1 MVQAIS
7 LGRWFGVA
15 LLGPAMALTGCG
27 GGDGPDYSTAHPR
40 IYLERNRDRLAATL
54 AARTPAAVRL
64 LEVADAWAGG
74 TDVSDFIPWHGA
86 LLGQLTGDEKYCKKA
101 VEKVDAYV
109 KAEVALIDGGEA
121 PQVARDSYLEV
132 GDYVGGAMLV
142 YDWCY
147 ASTSSSQRESWLD
160 YAEAAVWNVWHPDEA
175 EWGGKTMKW
184 TGWSIDNPS
193 NNYYYSFLRATMLL
207 GLAAH
212 GESGGKVDWRAFFR
226 DEKVLGQLVPTFESD
241 LQGGGSREGT
251 GYGVAM
257 HRLWELYDFWQGSTG
272 EDLASRS
279 GHAKASMLTFMH
291 QVVPTLDRM
300 APTGDHSR
308 DSTAS
313 LFDYHRNYLNELAY
327 LFREDAVAKHAV
339 WLADNSSV
347 PKMETRAMVV
357 YDVLYDSP
365 LTPAP
370 LEPLGTAHFAPGIGQ
385 LYARSDWS
393 KTATWVNLVGGPY
406 TESHAHQDQG
416 SLLFYKGEWLAYDP
430 NIASKSGIEQD
441 VDLHNLVRF
450 VKNGANGDSIGQQNG
465 TSKVLAVHRGE
476 GWVHAAVD
484 LKPVYK
490 DASIQKVEREL
501 VFLEPDTAI
510 VFDRFTT
517 ATTTTPVWQLSS
529 PFNPTTTPTGPL
541 TTFVGAKHTLK
552 VERVLPSAITNN
564 VVSWRNAEFSGGYRF
579 EQIGVGGPGQFLNVL
594 YTGDAV
600 TSVAPSNAGN
610 RLGVTV
616 QLEGGRTATVRF
628 GTDGVDGTIEI
639 TGGAAPVNATLG
651 NGIDALPA
659 FR

>member
-1 MVQAIS
+1 MAQVKIS
-7 LGRWFGVA
+7 GRSFGVA
-15 LLGPAMALTGCG
+15 MLVPAMALTACSS
-27 GGDGPDYSTAHPR
+27 DGPDYSTAHPR
-40 IYLERNRDRLAATL
+40 IYLERNRERLNATL
-54 AARTPAAVRL
+54 AAKTPAAMRL
-64 LEVADAWAGG
+64 LQVADAWAGG

-101 VEKVDAYV
+101 VEKVDATI
-109 KAEVALIDGGEA
+109 KSEEAMIGAGNAPRVAHD
-121 PQVARDSYLEV
+121 DYLEI
-132 GDYVGGAMLV
+132 GDYVGDAMLV

-147 ASTSSSQRESWLD
+147 ASTSPGQRERWLA
-160 YAEAAVWNVWHPDEA
+160 YSEAAVWNVWHPNEA
-175 EWGGKTMKW
+175 KWGGKTIKW
-184 TGWSIDNPS
+184 NGWSIDNPS

-212 GESGGKVDWRAFFR
+212 GESGGKVDWLEFFR
-226 DEKVLGQLVPTFESD
+226 DEKILGQLVPTFESD

-279 GHAKASMLTFMH
+279 GHARASMLTFMH
-291 QVVPTLDRM
+291 QIVPTLDRM

-308 DSTAS
+308 DSTAA

-327 LFREDAVAKHAV
+327 LFRDDRLAKHAV

-370 LEPLGTAHFAPGIGQ
+370 LEPLGTAHYAPGIGE

-393 KTATWVNLVGGPY
+393 KTATWVNLIGGPY

-416 SLLFYKGEWLAYDP
+416 SLLFYKEEWLAYDP
-430 NIASKSGIEQD
+430 NIESRSGIEQD
-441 VDLHNLVRF
+441 VDLHNLLRF
-450 VKNGANGDSIGQQNG
+450 VKNGASIGQQNG
-465 TSKVLAVHRGE
+465 TSRVLAVHRGE

-490 DASIQKVEREL
+490 DASITKVEREL

-517 ATTTTPVWQLSS
+517 AATTTPIWQISS
-529 PFNPTTTPTGPL
+529 PFNPTAPSGGTRA
-541 TTFVGAKHTLK
+541 TFRGAKHTLQ
-552 VERVLPSAITNN
+552 VERVLPTVATNN
-564 VVSWRNAEFSGGYRF
+564 VVPWKNAEFEGGYRF
-579 EQIGVGGPGQFLNVL
+579 EEIGSGGTGQFLNVL
-594 YTGDAV
+594 FTDDAV
-600 TSVAPSNAGN
+600 GTITPSNAGN
-610 RLGVTV
+610 RVGVTV
-616 QLEGGRTATVRF
+616 QLRGGRTATVRF
-628 GTDGVDGTIEI
+628 GTGGVDGTIEI
-639 TGGAAPVNATLG
+639 TGGTTPVNATVG
-651 NGIDALPA
+651 NGIDELPA